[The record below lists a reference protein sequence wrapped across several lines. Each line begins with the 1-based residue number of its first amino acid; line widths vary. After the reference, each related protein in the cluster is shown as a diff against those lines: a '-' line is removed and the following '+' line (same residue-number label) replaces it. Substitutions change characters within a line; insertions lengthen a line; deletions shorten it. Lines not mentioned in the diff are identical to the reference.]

1 MGSICGCV
9 GVWVCGCVGVWVRS
23 EVVSLT
29 LGGREGMES

>member
-1 MGSICGCV
+1 MGGGYMSVHGKHM
-9 GVWVCGCVGVWVRS
+9 WEWWVRS